1 MKVSF
6 LGVGAQKAGTSAL
19 DTYLGTHPG
28 LCMAKVKEVHLFD
41 DDKTFFKRSV
51 GGYAEYLRQFAP
63 TSTAQLLGEVTPA
76 YMYWNDAPRR
86 IWEYNSAMKLIAVL
100 RSPITRAYS
109 QWNMQRHVGAE
120 QLPFGEALQAEGARL
135 CASLP
140 HQNRNFSYVDRG
152 FYMGQLGRLW
162 SIFPPDQVLILR
174 YEELQRRPNE
184 TLGKG
189 VRFSRRRAAAADPA
203 AGSARST
210 LLRTDVTARVGVSSR
225 PVRVRNPRA
234 RADPRVGLRRMASSS
249 GRSRRRRMMR
259 WRACLDR

>member
-28 LCMAKVKEVHLFD
+28 LCVAKVKEVHLFD

-63 TSTAQLLGEVTPA
+63 TSTAQLLPRSRPRN
-76 YMYWNDAPRR
+76 MYWNDAPRR
-86 IWEYNSAMKLIAVL
+86 IWECNSAMKLIAVL

-203 AGSARST
+203 ARGACWTVRGT
-210 LLRTDVTARVGVSSR
+210 NVTARVAVSPR
-225 PVRVRNPRA
+225 RFRVRDPRA
-234 RADPRVGLRRMASSS
+234 RARARMGLHRMTQSP
-249 GRSRRRRMMR
+249 GRS
-259 WRACLDR
+259 CE